1 MVAQCKK
8 YEDIPQNAAQKDNDV
23 ENRTYSEAVMW
34 SFMYPVRIPEGE
46 EGEAIQ
52 EEIMAENGSEL
63 MRDTCCRYRKS
74 KNLKQNKEKDV
85 HIHIYHHLLTH
96 LMQKEQC

>member
-23 ENRTYSEAVMW
+23 ENRNYSEAVMW
-34 SFMYPVRIPEGE
+34 SFMYPVRIPEGEDRE

-74 KNLKQNKEKDV
+74 KNLKQNKRMSTFTYIIV
-85 HIHIYHHLLTH
+85 Y
-96 LMQKEQC
+96 